1 MLIQFVCFFIIFY
14 YLYIIYIYI
23 EREREREKIIFYQK
37 KNNNKA
43 LDAILVL
50 NKEEISGH
58 YRVDNVIK
66 KLGQI
71 KSIKK
76 MKLYMCLNL
85 KYMNIQASLQNCS
98 TKLKH
103 GIQMSDNL
111 SAYGLLKS
119 ANYSELHKQMVKG
132 TVYM

>member
-1 MLIQFVCFFIIFY
+1 MFVFLLFFTFFI
-14 YLYIIYIYI
+14 LYIYI
-23 EREREREKIIFYQK
+23 EREKIIFYQK

-58 YRVDNVIK
+58 NRVDNVIK

-76 MKLYMCLNL
+76 VKLYVF
-85 KYMNIQASLQNCS
+85 KP
-98 TKLKH
+98 
-103 GIQMSDNL
+103 
-111 SAYGLLKS
+111 
-119 ANYSELHKQMVKG
+119 
-132 TVYM
+132 